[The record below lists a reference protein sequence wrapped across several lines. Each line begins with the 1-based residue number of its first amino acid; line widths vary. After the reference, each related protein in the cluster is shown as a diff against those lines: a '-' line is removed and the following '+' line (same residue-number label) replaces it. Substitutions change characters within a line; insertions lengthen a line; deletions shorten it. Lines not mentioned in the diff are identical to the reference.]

1 MKKTG
6 LFLLIIICFSIQ
18 SISIQAV
25 NPAGIVQLNHV
36 AVLSANMDSSLLFY
50 RDFLGFKEMNRL
62 YWLSDVNPMNAKK
75 GALELVNLKI
85 SDKQTLEVFSGYK
98 PGDEPIF
105 QLAYQV
111 KDIYNFRE
119 ILVKNNIDVEKI
131 GHGQMKNLGA
141 CYKEPNG
148 YTIELS
154 QFTPE
159 GITMRNAGKFIP
171 ENPVS
176 RELYQVGIVVKDKKA
191 SDFYYKDLL
200 GFRERQTKSGTQMWF
215 PESEHYI
222 QYQTNP
228 KAKSYVCFEVK
239 DIKVAKAYL
248 ENKKQQ
254 ANYKKPIEIKKDLIG
269 NQYIDL
275 IDPIG
280 LCVKIMQPKA
290 SKKLK

>member
-1 MKKTG
+1 MKKT
-6 LFLLIIICFSIQ
+6 LSFLLIIICLSTQ
-18 SISIQAV
+18 SISIQAE

-36 AVLSANMDSSLLFY
+36 AVLSANIDSSLLFY

-62 YWLSDVNPMNAKK
+62 YWQSDDNPFNAKK

-85 SDKQTLEVFSGYK
+85 SDKQTLEVFTGYK
-98 PGDEPIF
+98 QGDEPIF
-105 QLAYQV
+105 QIAYQV
-111 KDIYNFRE
+111 KDVYKFRE
-119 ILVKNNIDVEKI
+119 ILYGNKYKNISI
-131 GHGQMKNLGA
+131 GRGQMKNLGGV
-141 CYKEPNG
+141 YTEPNG
-148 YTIELS
+148 YTVELS

-159 GITMRNAGKFIP
+159 GITMQNAGKFIP

-176 RELYQVGIVVKDKKA
+176 REIYQVGIVVKDKKA

-200 GFRERQTKSGTQMWF
+200 GFRERQTKLGTQMWF

-222 QYQTNP
+222 QYQTDAN
-228 KAKSYVCFEVK
+228 AKSYICFEVK

-254 ANYKKPIEIKKDLIG
+254 ANYKKPIEIKKDLTG

-275 IDPIG
+275 VDPIG
-280 LCVKIMQPKA
+280 LCVKIMQPKPA
-290 SKKLK
+290 KK

>member
-1 MKKTG
+1 MKKT
-6 LFLLIIICFSIQ
+6 LSFLLIIVCLLVQ
-18 SISIQAV
+18 SITSYAK

-36 AVLSANMDSSLLFY
+36 AVLSANIDSSLLFY

-62 YWLSDVNPMNAKK
+62 YWLSDENPFNAKK
-75 GALELVNLKI
+75 GVLELVNLKI
-85 SDKQTLEVFSGYK
+85 SDKQTLEVFTGYK
-98 PGDEPIF
+98 SGAEPIF
-105 QLAYQV
+105 QIAYQV

-119 ILVKNNIDVEKI
+119 ILTKNNFEVEKI
-131 GHGQMKNLGA
+131 GRGQMKNFGA

-159 GITMRNAGKFIP
+159 GITMQNAGKFIP

-176 RELYQVGIVVKDKKA
+176 REIYQVGIVVKDKKA

-222 QYQTNP
+222 QYQTNA
-228 KAKSYVCFEVK
+228 KAKSYICFEVK

-248 ENKKQQ
+248 ENKKKQ

-280 LCVKIMQPKA
+280 LCVKIMQPKT
-290 SKKLK
+290 SGK